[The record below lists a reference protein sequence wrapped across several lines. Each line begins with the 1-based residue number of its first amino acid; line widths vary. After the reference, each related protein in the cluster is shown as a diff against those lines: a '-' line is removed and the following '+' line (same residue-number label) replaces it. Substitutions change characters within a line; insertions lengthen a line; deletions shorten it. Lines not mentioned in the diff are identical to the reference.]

1 MNKTDGKIKTA
12 SAASSSDPA
21 YTVEIYACWG
31 WYKWGLVWYGGT
43 PQKSYD
49 FQVSVY
55 NTDGSTVDYSFSKSN
70 LGASAKKSNPDY
82 YSMVSSSSYV
92 TCPNKISFYCKNNSF
107 TAKELHYGAK
117 VYYKGTLINSFYTS
131 WRYDTVG
138 SGNVNNTWDLSSTGV
153 YSFSVNNDT
162 QSGVDKTGAITSFNV
177 LSSNAVYPVIKGSS
191 FMVGNKT
198 ISYSAPTLA
207 HYKFLGYYNGN
218 TKIYNSDLSLAYTGK
233 ATANGTLQAKWEID
247 KHTVSL
253 GVNDSSY
260 GTISATSIANVPYGS
275 TITTSGNTLTVNGTT
290 VTATPSNATAQYT
303 YAFDKFEMSSTT
315 VGGNMSITA
324 KFTRTLRSYNVVFKN
339 YDGATLK
346 SESVAYGTTP
356 TYTGETPVKPATA
369 QITYT
374 FAGWTPAL
382 TSVTGAAT
390 YTATFTESARKYDI
404 CFINFDGTVLKNYS
418 LEYGETPEYD
428 GDIPVKPATEQKS
441 FTFNGWDKEIATV
454 TGDQTYSATYSEI
467 YNASV
472 SLSLGGEIVVNF
484 YIYLPYYTADENAYF
499 TLTYNHNKTSYST
512 ERTTDTVSINELEQR
527 ADGRYKIS
535 CGLASAQICDLI
547 DLRLFDGS
555 DNLLYS
561 KTDYSIRDYCNA
573 VIDGGYNE
581 NLVDLCKSIM
591 NYGGYA
597 QILFGYNV
605 DDVAN
610 AEKDYASDIESVN
623 VEDIKEQKNIEEGAT
638 DFALTGDITLMA
650 LDKSAIRFYFDL
662 ENEEDLSDYEISVSE
677 GFKVRTGEN
686 NVGKFIEVYNIL
698 SINYSKAFTVT
709 VKNISDLTETTIT
722 YSVLDNIKAKLMGNA
737 SVNTKNLS
745 KAMYLFGLASSAFF
759 GN

>member
-1 MNKTDGKIKTA
+1 MKSLRKNLFICLILAAIAFLSAGLISTLNFDSNTATTAYAYDNDKPYEVKVWGYWNSKPSKSHEGKFTI
-12 SAASSSDPA
+12 
-21 YTVEIYACWG
+21 YNQNGEVETMVTRTNYS
-31 WYKWGLVWYGGT
+31 T
-43 PQKSYD
+43 SKSYD
-49 FQVSVY
+49 SVTMSSCPQ
-55 NTDGSTVDYSFSKSN
+55 NTN
-70 LGASAKKSNPDY
+70 
-82 YSMVSSSSYV
+82 
-92 TCPNKISFYCKNNSF
+92 FYMKNNRY
-107 TAKELHYGAK
+107 TAKTIYCGYELYFRGVQIA
-117 VYYKGTLINSFYTS
+117 S
-131 WRYDTVG
+131 G
-138 SGNVNNTWDLSSTGV
+138 SGEQYFATITIPKQFEKTFNTGVTAYWITWKNGSSTIKTDSV
-153 YSFSVNNDT
+153 VKDYAPIYS
-162 QSGVDKTGAITSFNV
+162 G
-177 LSSNAVYPVIKGSS
+177 
-191 FMVGNKT
+191 
-198 ISYSAPTLA
+198 
-207 HYKFLGYYNGN
+207 
-218 TKIYNSDLSLAYTGK
+218 
-233 ATANGTLQAKWEID
+233 
-247 KHTVSL
+247 
-253 GVNDSSY
+253 
-260 GTISATSIANVPYGS
+260 
-275 TITTSGNTLTVNGTT
+275 
-290 VTATPSNATAQYT
+290 ATPTKAADAQYT
-303 YAFDKFEMSSTT
+303 YSFSGWSPT
-315 VGGNMSITA
+315 VANATANVTYTAQYSKTVNTYKITW
-324 KFTRTLRSYNVVFKN
+324 KN
-339 YDGATLK
+339 YDGTTLK
-346 SESVAYGTTP
+346 TESVAYGTTP

-374 FAGWTPAL
+374 FAGWTPAV

-390 YTATFTESARKYDI
+390 YTATFTESARKYDV

-581 NLVDLCKSIM
+581 DLVSLCKSIM

-597 QILFGYNV
+597 QIQFGYNV

-623 VEDIKEQKNIEEGAT
+623 AEDIKEEKNIEEGAT

-686 NVGKFIEVYNIL
+686 NVGKYIAVYNIL